1 MYNFAHRST
10 VNRSM
15 PRHSEDR
22 EPGTGA
28 AAASP
33 GPRATTRIV
42 QVLRILAD
50 HPQGATL
57 TELADLSA
65 TPKTSLLALLRAL
78 THAHYLAHDG
88 GKYVLGVE
96 AFKLGAA
103 IVAQRRFPEIA
114 RPVMERLALEAGE
127 TILIGQLASDRPSMV
142 YVMSAES
149 RGAIRFIAGIGE
161 RRELFSSS
169 GGRVLLAAM
178 SEAQQAEYFRTAD
191 LRAHTPAT
199 RTHKRELKAILKE
212 VAETGVAVTV
222 EQSSADVVGFAAP
235 IRDESGA
242 VIAALVM
249 GTPVSRGVPGM
260 ERFKALIARGAVEVS
275 ALLGYAGPH
284 VPKAAVLA
292 KPAA

>member
-1 MYNFAHRST
+1 MAH
-10 VNRSM
+10 
-15 PRHSEDR
+15 PPEDR
-22 EPGTGA
+22 EAGIQST
-28 AAASP
+28 ASP

-78 THAHYLAHDG
+78 THAHYLTHDG
-88 GKYVLGVE
+88 GKYALGVE

-149 RGAIRFIAGIGE
+149 RSAIRFIAGIGE

-178 SEAQQAEYFRTAD
+178 SEAQQTEYFRTAEM
-191 LRAHTPAT
+191 RAHTPAT
-199 RTHKRELKAILKE
+199 RTQKRELKALIKE
-212 VAETGVAVTV
+212 VADTGVAATV

-260 ERFKALIARGAVEVS
+260 ERFKALIARGAAEVS
-275 ALLGYAGPH
+275 ALLGYAGSTT
-284 VPKAAVLA
+284 LA
-292 KPAA
+292 FSKPQR

>member
-1 MYNFAHRST
+1 
-10 VNRSM
+10 M

-22 EPGTGA
+22 EPRTDA

-88 GKYVLGVE
+88 SKYVLGVE

-149 RGAIRFIAGIGE
+149 RSAIRFIAGIGE

-178 SEAQQAEYFRTAD
+178 SEAQQAEYFRTAE
-191 LRAHTPAT
+191 LRAHTSAT

-212 VAETGVAVTV
+212 VAETGVAATV

-260 ERFKALIARGAVEVS
+260 ERFKALIMRGAVEVS
-275 ALLGYAGPH
+275 ALLGHAE
-284 VPKAAVLA
+284 PKINLIHASV
-292 KPAA
+292 

>member
-1 MYNFAHRST
+1 MYNFSHRST
-10 VNRSM
+10 VNPSM

-22 EPGTGA
+22 EPGTD

-78 THAHYLAHDG
+78 THAHYLANNG

-114 RPVMERLALEAGE
+114 RPVMERLAMEAGE

-149 RGAIRFIAGIGE
+149 RSAIRFIAGIGE

-178 SEAQQAEYFRTAD
+178 SEAQQAEYFRTAEM
-191 LRAHTPAT
+191 RAHTPAT

-212 VAETGVAVTV
+212 VAETGVAATV

-235 IRDESGA
+235 IRDETGA

-260 ERFKALIARGAVEVS
+260 ERFKTLIARGAVEVS
-275 ALLGYAGPH
+275 ALLGYGGPL
-284 VPKAAVLA
+284 V
-292 KPAA
+292 KPVG

>member
-1 MYNFAHRST
+1 MYNFSHRST

-15 PRHSEDR
+15 AHHPEDR
-22 EPGTGA
+22 EPGTEST
-28 AAASP
+28 ASP

-78 THAHYLAHDG
+78 THAHYLTHNG
-88 GKYVLGVE
+88 GKYALGVE

-149 RGAIRFIAGIGE
+149 RSAIRFIAGIGE

-178 SEAQQAEYFRTAD
+178 SEAQQAEYFRTAE
-191 LRAHTPAT
+191 LRAHTPVT
-199 RTHKRELKAILKE
+199 RTQKRELKALLKE

-235 IRDESGA
+235 IRDESGT

-275 ALLGYAGPH
+275 ALLGYAGPST
-284 VPKAAVLA
+284 LA
-292 KPAA
+292 FSKPAA